1 MDAGRV
7 LCLGN
12 SALLF
17 GVFRVGFCGD
27 WLVVGS
33 VFSDALAVAGRHDGA
48 AKADS
53 VAERYLWLRARSGIA
68 KRAV

>member
-1 MDAGRV
+1 MPWEFGAFVWCFSGWVLWRLVGGWFGIFRRFGGR
-7 LCLGN
+7 
-12 SALLF
+12 
-17 GVFRVGFCGD
+17 
-27 WLVVGS
+27 
-33 VFSDALAVAGRHDGA
+33 GRHDGA